1 MLSDPRLW
9 TVVAHALIWQVA
21 EPKMQAWG
29 ERAVTLL
36 TGRPLNQTRRF
47 DERGIPIQLY
57 RDLGLQYNP
66 LFVAAQA
73 NRDYQRR
80 KDPARRASFLKLT
93 DWLLEHSE
101 VEEGRLWLPYRFD
114 LPRLGL
120 RAPWCSALAQAR
132 SMLAFARRY
141 ELTAQDDWLQNS
153 VMAMRTL
160 APGSSLTRRL
170 PDGSLWFQEY
180 PGEGQPFVL
189 NGMLA
194 ILLCLWDTYKITGQ
208 EEAHRL
214 FEAGY
219 AGLLARLGEFDY
231 RGFSYYDLNGG
242 IASRNYHQK
251 HISYLRKL
259 NRIKPHPELKKYTV
273 RWQAHDLLPVG
284 LQLFYNPRPKRIA
297 AFLLSLAGCV
307 GIGWLLTLLFPRGT

>member
-251 HISYLRKL
+251 HISY
-259 NRIKPHPELKKYTV
+259 H
-273 RWQAHDLLPVG
+273 
-284 LQLFYNPRPKRIA
+284 
-297 AFLLSLAGCV
+297 
-307 GIGWLLTLLFPRGT
+307 